1 MTSPIDLSRLP
12 APSVVE
18 PLDYEQIFEQRKAA
32 LLALHPEDERS
43 ALAERLQLES
53 EPLVKLLQENAYREL
68 LLRQRI
74 NEAAKAVMLAY
85 ANGNDLEHLA
95 ALFDVER
102 LEIDPGDPEAM
113 PPVPPTLEDDSA
125 LRRRTLLALD
135 GLSTAGPGRAYVYHA
150 LSASGEVK
158 DAAAFSEAP
167 GEVTVVVLAQ
177 NQGGTAGAELLATVQ
192 AAINAD
198 DVRPLTDSPT
208 AISAEVVPYAIDAVL
223 HILPGPEAAVV
234 EQNARAAAEDY
245 AAEQHR
251 IGAQVTLSGVYA
263 ALHQPGVQR
272 VVLAS
277 PAQTVT
283 ATRKQAPW
291 CQDITLTRE
300 VING

>member
-1 MTSPIDLSRLP
+1 MTTPIDLSRLP

-18 PLDYEQIFEQRKAA
+18 PLDYEQI
-32 LLALHPEDERS
+32 LDERKDRLIELTP
-43 ALAERLQLES
+43 ADEREAVRETLKLES
-53 EPLVKLLQENAYREL
+53 EPLTKLCEENAYREL

-74 NEAAKAVMLAY
+74 NEAARAVMLAY
-85 ANGNDLEHLA
+85 AEGNDLEHLA

-102 LEIDPGDPEAM
+102 LEIAPGDPDAV
-113 PPVPPTLEDDSA
+113 PPVAPRMESDSA

-135 GLSTAGPGRAYVYHA
+135 GLSTAGPARAYVYHA

-167 GEVTVVVLAQ
+167 GEVTVVVLSQADS
-177 NQGGTAGAELLATVQ
+177 GTADAELLATVQ

-208 AISAEVVPYAIDAVL
+208 AVSAEVTSYTIDAVL

-234 EQNARAAAEDY
+234 EQNARAAAEEY
-245 AAEQHR
+245 ATEQHR

-272 VVLAS
+272 VALAS
-277 PAQTVT
+277 PAQTIT

-291 CQDITLTRE
+291 CQRITLTQE
-300 VING
+300 VADA